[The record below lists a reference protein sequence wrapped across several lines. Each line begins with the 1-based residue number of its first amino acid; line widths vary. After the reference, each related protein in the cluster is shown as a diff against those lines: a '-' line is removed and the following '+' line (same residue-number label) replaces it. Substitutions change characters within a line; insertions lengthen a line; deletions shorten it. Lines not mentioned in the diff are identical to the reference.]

1 MFSALFIRFIG
12 FESNIG
18 MVSSIL
24 FGAII
29 CCSSA
34 IAGDNMQDLKTGYLL
49 NATPWKQQVM
59 QIIGVVSSALTITF
73 VLNVLHTAYGI
84 GSPTLRAPQA
94 NLMKAV
100 VEGVFNESLP
110 WNWIYMGI
118 VIGLIIIIL
127 DIIQEQRKSSFR
139 FPVLAV
145 AVGIYLPISLSVPI
159 FIGSIISANSTD
171 IIFVVV
177 GRALQGGGAIS
188 AVLMAFLAD
197 SVSEQSRAKANAFVG
212 FQIGLAF
219 MISLIIGPIITS
231 SAGLSGLF
239 WVIGLLSIVAIL
251 IVFTLPY
258 AKPIKYYSL
267 SIATFSEVLNPK
279 LLRLDFSIFSL
290 HMILSSGFIVM
301 PLLIVENNIVTMA
314 DNWQLYI
321 PAMLFSFI
329 GMLPLIILSEK
340 YKKTTS
346 ILLFCIAILILSQGM
361 FFTLNL
367 NFSVFLVILTI
378 FFVAFN
384 SIEAI
389 LPSLLS
395 RTASISKRG
404 LAMGIFS
411 TSQFLGTFFGGAI
424 GGLIYNIYDLNSV
437 FLLTI
442 FVAIIW
448 WFIMIAFPHKVE
460 TLQE

>member
-1 MFSALFIRFIG
+1 MNSVERLLTLKVSLIMGVRMLGLF
-12 FESNIG
+12 
-18 MVSSIL
+18 ML
-24 FGAII
+24 FPVMSVYANEY
-29 CCSSA
+29 
-34 IAGDNMQDLKTGYLL
+34 D
-49 NATPWKQQVM
+49 NATPQM
-59 QIIGVVSSALTITF
+59 
-73 VLNVLHTAYGI
+73 
-84 GSPTLRAPQA
+84 
-94 NLMKAV
+94 
-100 VEGVFNESLP
+100 
-110 WNWIYMGI
+110 
-118 VIGLIIIIL
+118 IGLAI
-127 DIIQEQRKSSFR
+127 
-139 FPVLAV
+139 
-145 AVGIYLPISLSVPI
+145 GIYGLTQAFFQIPFGYLSDKYGRKPLLILGLCI
-159 FIGSIISANSTD
+159 FLIGSILSANATD
-171 IIFVVV
+171 IIFVVI

-197 SVSEQSRAKANAFVG
+197 SVSEQYRVKANAFVG

-219 MISLIIGPIITS
+219 MFALIIGPIITS

-239 WVIGLLSIVAIL
+239 WVIGLLSIVAIFVVL
-251 IVFTLPY
+251 TLPY
-258 AKPIKYYSL
+258 AKPIKYYNL

-279 LLRLDFSIFSL
+279 LLRLDFSVFSL
-290 HMILSSGFIVM
+290 HMILSSSFIVM
-301 PLLIVENNIVTMA
+301 PLLIIENNIVTMV

-340 YKKTTS
+340 YNKTKS
-346 ILLFCIAILILSQGM
+346 ILLFCITILILSQGM
-361 FFTLNL
+361 FFILNL
-367 NFSVFLVILTI
+367 NFSVFLIILTI
-378 FFVAFN
+378 FFIAFN

-395 RTASISKRG
+395 RNANSSKRG

-448 WFIMIAFPHKVE
+448 WFLII
-460 TLQE
+460 TLPQKLEASQE